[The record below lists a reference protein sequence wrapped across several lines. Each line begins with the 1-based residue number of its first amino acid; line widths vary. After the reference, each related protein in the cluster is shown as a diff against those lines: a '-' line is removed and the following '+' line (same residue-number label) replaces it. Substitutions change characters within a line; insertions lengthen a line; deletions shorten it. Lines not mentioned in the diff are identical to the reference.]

1 MESMCILTGY
11 SPLTQNLMSKTPKII
26 GILIVL
32 TILLRGILYR
42 LTVEYEKIGDRP
54 AIEIEDDKLIQVIDS
69 ISGDRKIDLNQIV
82 EISSL
87 ITRKNLRF
95 TFEKADKDPNQLI
108 YTKKSNCVGYSA
120 MFNSIADYLIEQND
134 LEDEYES
141 SHLVGR
147 LRFMGIDIHRLFDD
161 PFFKDHDFN
170 EILNLDTGER
180 ISIDPT
186 VNDYSR
192 IRRVSRRRS
201 DN

>member
-1 MESMCILTGY
+1 MNKAL
-11 SPLTQNLMSKTPKII
+11 KII

-32 TILLRGILYR
+32 MILLRGILYR
-42 LTVEYEKIGDRP
+42 LAVEYEKIGERP

-69 ISGDRKIDLNQIV
+69 ISRDRKIDLNEIV

-95 TFEKADKDPNQLI
+95 TFDNNADENPNKLI
-108 YTKKSNCVGYSA
+108 YTRKGNCVGYSM
-120 MFNSIADYLIEQND
+120 MFNSIADYLIKQND
-134 LEDEYES
+134 LEDKYES

-147 LRFMGIDIHRLFDD
+147 LRFMGIDIHRLIDD

-170 EILNLDTGER
+170 AIVNLDTGER

-186 VNDYSR
+186 VNDYLRISRISR
-192 IRRVSRRRS
+192 IRPE
-201 DN
+201 N

>member
-1 MESMCILTGY
+1 M
-11 SPLTQNLMSKTPKII
+11 
-26 GILIVL
+26 
-32 TILLRGILYR
+32 ILLRGILYR
-42 LTVEYEKIGDRP
+42 LTVEYEKIGERP
-54 AIEIEDDKLIQVIDS
+54 AIEIEDDKLIQMIDS
-69 ISGDRKIDLNQIV
+69 ISRDREIDLNEIV

-108 YTKKSNCVGYSA
+108 YTRKGNCVGYSA
-120 MFNSIADYLIEQND
+120 MFNSIADYLIKEND

-147 LRFMGIDIHRLFDD
+147 LRFMGIDVHRLFED

-170 EILNLDTGER
+170 EIVNLDTGER
-180 ISIDPT
+180 INIDPT

-192 IRRVSRRRS
+192 ISRISRRRPG
-201 DN
+201 N